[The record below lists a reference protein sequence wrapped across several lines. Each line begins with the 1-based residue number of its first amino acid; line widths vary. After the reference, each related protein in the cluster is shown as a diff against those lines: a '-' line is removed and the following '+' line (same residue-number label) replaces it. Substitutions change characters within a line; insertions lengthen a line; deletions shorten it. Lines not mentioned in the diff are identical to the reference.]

1 MASVVNIERQI
12 RQCLQRI
19 DVNPSTSQGYLNEM
33 NDRQEVINTRIEAF
47 EERLA
52 TIGKY
57 RTKSS
62 LPQLW
67 LFSLH
72 SLTLIMCS

>member
-57 RTKSS
+57 RANH
-62 LPQLW
+62 PC
-67 LFSLH
+67 H
-72 SLTLIMCS
+72 SFGYSVSIR